1 MKTFCKIVLPML
13 KNSLSVSFVYAF
25 MRSMNTLS
33 TVIFLVSPEWNLASI
48 NIMSLANQGFLPTA
62 SATAVGIMLVIY
74 LTFGIVKLIL
84 RDKINIFDL

>member
-1 MKTFCKIVLPML
+1 
-13 KNSLSVSFVYAF
+13 

-48 NIMSLANQGFLPTA
+48 NIMSLVNQGFLPTA

-74 LTFGIVKLIL
+74 LTFGVVKLIL